1 MPRFPSISMARTRA
15 SSSATVGRRLASL
28 QFVVNFILSRKAQ
41 DRVNIRVDVEGY
53 RDRREE
59 SLRTMANRMMER
71 AVSTGRTVHM
81 EPMPAR
87 ERRIVHMA
95 LSSSRKVSTESV
107 GEGEARKVTI
117 IPKPGGGGRPGGAG
131 PVYSALG
138 VGGGQRPQTSC

>member
-1 MPRFPSISMARTRA
+1 MRSSTSIRTPRVYGWSAAGAEGPGMFGYHGAARVLGPS
-15 SSSATVGRRLASL
+15 
-28 QFVVNFILSRKAQ
+28 
-41 DRVNIRVDVEGY
+41 
-53 RDRREE
+53 DRREE

-117 IPKPGGGGRPGGAG
+117 IPKPGGGGRPGGPG
-131 PVYSALG
+131 RSTRRLV
-138 VGGGQRPQTSC
+138 